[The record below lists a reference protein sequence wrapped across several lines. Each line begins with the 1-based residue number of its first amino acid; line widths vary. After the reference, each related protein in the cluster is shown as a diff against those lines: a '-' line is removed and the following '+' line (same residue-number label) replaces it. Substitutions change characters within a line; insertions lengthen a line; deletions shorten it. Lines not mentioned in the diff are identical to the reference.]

1 MGTHPIFE
9 SDFDCLT
16 DMSRRI
22 LRSVVVPSCS
32 FLIYN
37 RNRPR
42 TLNAKSQFNFEKYQ
56 THPTRIKQEIQELEC
71 FYLNQIVCKEG
82 IYDKFDGCTDWK
94 MTHSSQS
101 ERDQLKVYTRKRPS
115 GETEYRLFS
124 KVETI
129 TPRDYLEL
137 QLNVDYRKEWDQ
149 WVKELY
155 EIECTGTSEWNS
167 RNEAC
172 AIRWVQKMPGGFL
185 SPREYIYFREYF
197 HDEENKLI
205 VITAREVEHPE
216 YPPSKG
222 LVRVGNYK
230 SCMVI
235 TYDDF
240 DASGLTVMLTYH
252 DDVSKILP
260 SVFRRWSDNKGM
272 RDSQDKLLNQ
282 AEQIAEKRI
291 ARQLASEASGDAQD
305 QINVQIE
312 TSDIP
317 SKTSSN

>member
-22 LRSVVVPSCS
+22 LTSVVVPSCS

-115 GETEYRLFS
+115 GEEDGHQTQ
-124 KVETI
+124 I
-129 TPRDYLEL
+129 
-137 QLNVDYRKEWDQ
+137 
-149 WVKELY
+149 
-155 EIECTGTSEWNS
+155 I
-167 RNEAC
+167 
-172 AIRWVQKMPGGFL
+172 
-185 SPREYIYFREYF
+185 
-197 HDEENKLI
+197 
-205 VITAREVEHPE
+205 
-216 YPPSKG
+216 
-222 LVRVGNYK
+222 
-230 SCMVI
+230 
-235 TYDDF
+235 
-240 DASGLTVMLTYH
+240 
-252 DDVSKILP
+252 IL
-260 SVFRRWSDNKGM
+260 G
-272 RDSQDKLLNQ
+272 
-282 AEQIAEKRI
+282 
-291 ARQLASEASGDAQD
+291 
-305 QINVQIE
+305 
-312 TSDIP
+312 
-317 SKTSSN
+317 